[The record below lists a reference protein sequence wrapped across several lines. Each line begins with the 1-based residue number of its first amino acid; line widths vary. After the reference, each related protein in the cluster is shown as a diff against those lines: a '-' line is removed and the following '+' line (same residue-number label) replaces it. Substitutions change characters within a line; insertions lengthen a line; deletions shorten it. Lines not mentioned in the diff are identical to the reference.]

1 MSEVLKMESRL
12 REEVAAS
19 RHTLDHLES
28 TLLGVAI
35 AQSVRCDAALY
46 AALRAGYVGS
56 RMPTVA

>member
-1 MSEVLKMESRL
+1 MESRL